1 GDVAPGPAQ
10 PLAAHVAARP
20 GGARLLVRHQPVR
33 RGPAGSR
40 RGGPPA
46 AAHRPPGAGPGP
58 GPGRRG
64 LGAHRG
70 HRRAGPAA
78 PAGSGHPPGAPGLA
92 RAGVFG
98 RGNPFPGPG
107 HGPGGVAS
115 AGLRRGGPDGMIYAV
130 ANRRDLGAVARLAAE
145 ALAERLGRAVPGLAP
160 VMMEHSLRL
169 LYDAD
174 PRSFL
179 VAQQGADIVGYAFA
193 PHPKSALWRAAVV
206 RGHALRFLWHWPTA
220 WRRSGLSPLG
230 VMPLIQGFG
239 RPLPALGR
247 PSRHEARM
255 LVVVVRPDARGR
267 GVGTTLVRHA
277 LRAWR

>member
-1 GDVAPGPAQ
+1 
-10 PLAAHVAARP
+10 
-20 GGARLLVRHQPVR
+20 
-33 RGPAGSR
+33 
-40 RGGPPA
+40 
-46 AAHRPPGAGPGP
+46 
-58 GPGRRG
+58 
-64 LGAHRG
+64 
-70 HRRAGPAA
+70 
-78 PAGSGHPPGAPGLA
+78 
-92 RAGVFG
+92 
-98 RGNPFPGPG
+98 
-107 HGPGGVAS
+107 
-115 AGLRRGGPDGMIYAV
+115 MIYAV

-277 LRAWR
+277 LRAWRHRGVAQVRLPVPSEDAAGRQLLARAGFHVAGPLRGHRGWIVMLCDLQAV